1 MINKSYIK
9 KKSHNDSRKNHHD
22 SRRLPMLKNSQ
33 SYAIIRKKRGA
44 IFMKI
49 HGVKREWSHPIFC
62 MKKHYCPYC
71 NERLEKTKTETV
83 VNSKSEEAKNYDFSN
98 GDGFLVGN
106 IKFIR
111 TVFRCNKCDKTY
123 TIKEVKENDIAINR
137 WK

>member
-1 MINKSYIK
+1 MTQEDCKI
-9 KKSHNDSRKNHHD
+9 
-22 SRRLPMLKNSQ
+22 LKISQ

-49 HGVKREWSHPIFC
+49 HGVKREWSYPIFC

-71 NERLEKTKTETV
+71 NERLEKTKTETI